1 VTGANEDQKHVFNLV
16 AGRDFT
22 ADGVAD
28 IAEVRDGDPA
38 PDGSG
43 PIHSARG
50 MEIGHVF
57 QLGRKYAEALGLQV
71 LDENGKLV
79 TVTMGSYGIGV
90 TRILAVIA
98 ETNNDDRGLIWPLTV
113 APFHVHVVATG
124 KEDAALTLA
133 EALSAEF
140 EVAGFEVVLDDR
152 PKVSPGVKFG
162 DAELIGV
169 PLIVIAGRGATEGVV
184 EVWDR
189 RTGERNEIPATEALS
204 WLNTVAK

>member
-1 VTGANEDQKHVFNLV
+1 
-16 AGRDFT
+16 
-22 ADGVAD
+22 
-28 IAEVRDGDPA
+28 
-38 PDGSG
+38 
-43 PIHSARG
+43 
-50 MEIGHVF
+50 
-57 QLGRKYAEALGLQV
+57 
-71 LDENGKLV
+71 
-79 TVTMGSYGIGV
+79 
-90 TRILAVIA
+90 
-98 ETNNDDRGLIWPLTV
+98 
-113 APFHVHVVATG
+113 VVATG

-169 PLIVIAGRGATEGVV
+169 PLIVIAGRGAAEGVV

-204 WLNTVAK
+204 WLSTVAK